1 MKKMMKS
8 QKGFTLLE
16 LMIAIAIVALLAA
29 TVLPSYFQNQNDAKY
44 STALTQLQEAFPS
57 AITRQLSRT
66 TVCNAT
72 NMSTANIRARGI
84 SSTTVWGETWSSAFS
99 TGRVTVTYPVGA
111 SDNPAEVG
119 ADLVTAL
126 TGGKN
131 IASVSYSG
139 NNVTVAY
146 RCI

>member
-1 MKKMMKS
+1 MKHSMKK
-8 QKGFTLLE
+8 QNGFTLLE
-16 LMIAIAIVALLAA
+16 IMIAIAIVALLAA

-44 STALTQLQEAFPS
+44 STALTQLQETFPG

-72 NMSTANIRARGI
+72 NMSTANIQSRGI
-84 SSTTVWGETWSSAFS
+84 SDKTVWGETWSSSFT

-111 SDNPAEVG
+111 SDDPAEVG

-126 TGGKN
+126 TGSKN

>member
-1 MKKMMKS
+1 MNRNMKM
-8 QKGFTLLE
+8 QQGFTLLE
-16 LMIAIAIVALLAA
+16 IMIAIAIVALLAA
-29 TVLPSYFQNQNDAKY
+29 VVLPSYFQNQNDAKY
-44 STALTQLQEAFPS
+44 STVLTQLQETFPS

-72 NMSTANIRARGI
+72 NMSTANLQSRGI
-84 SSTTVWGETWSSAFS
+84 SSQTVWGETWSSAFT
-99 TGRVTVTYPVGA
+99 TGRVTITYPVGA
-111 SDNPAEVG
+111 SDDPAQVG

-126 TGGKN
+126 TGSKN

-139 NNVTVAY
+139 NNVTVVY